1 MYPGPHAL
9 KHPDRPAFIMAFTGE
24 TVSYREYEARCNRLA
39 HLLRALGLRRGDH
52 YALFM
57 ENNARIIESCAA
69 GVRSGLYYTAA
80 NSYLTASELAYI
92 LENSESQVL
101 ITSASRLSVAREA
114 MAQVPRIRLCLVVDA
129 PADLVNDG
137 SLDQA
142 DPGERIPVRD
152 FVKAT
157 LKFPD
162 TPIADESMGGPMLY
176 SSGTTGRPKGVFK
189 PLPDIPPGE
198 ITPGIRFSDGLW
210 GFRDDMVYLSP
221 APLYHSAPNSSV
233 SLTIRRGG
241 TVIVMEKFDPERYL
255 ALVQQYK
262 VTHSQLVPTMFSR
275 MLKLP
280 QTTRSRYDLSSLEV
294 IIHAAAPCPV
304 PVKEQMIAWWGPI
317 IREYYG
323 ATEGLGFAACN
334 SEQWLAHK
342 GTVGKVVWGTLHV
355 LDEALQP
362 CPPGVSGTLWFE
374 PPTEFEYFNDSARTQ
389 ESRSPDGKL
398 ATVGDVGY
406 LNEAGFLF
414 LTDRATFM
422 IISGGVNI
430 YPQECENLLITHPK
444 VADAA
449 VFGIPNEDLGE
460 EVKAVI
466 QVMPGVDRDEAVT
479 EELIAFCRAHLA
491 AIKCP
496 RSIDFIDEMPR
507 LPTGKLYKKPL
518 REKYWAGHS
527 SRIV

>member
-1 MYPGPHAL
+1 MYPGRHAIH
-9 KHPDRPAFIMAFTGE
+9 HPDRPAFIMAGTGE
-24 TVSYREYEARCNRLA
+24 SVSYREFESRCNRLA
-39 HLLRALGLRRGDH
+39 HLLRAMGLVRGDH
-52 YALFM
+52 YAIFM
-57 ENNARIIESCAA
+57 ENNARFIESCAA
-69 GVRSGLYYTAA
+69 GVRAGLYYTAA
-80 NSYLTASELAYI
+80 NSYLTAGELAYI
-92 LENSESQVL
+92 LDNSESQVL
-101 ITSASRLSVAREA
+101 ITSATRLEIALEA
-114 MAQVPRIRLCLVVDA
+114 MAQVPRIRLCLVVDL
-129 PADLVNDG
+129 PAGTAESERVQDFA
-137 SLDQA
+137 QA
-142 DPGERIPVRD
+142 TGRWPS
-152 FVKAT
+152 
-157 LKFPD
+157 

-189 PLPDIPPGE
+189 PVPEIAPGAS
-198 ITPGIRFSDGLW
+198 TPGIEFSDRLW

-233 SLTIRRGG
+233 SLTLRRGG
-241 TVIVMEKFDPERYL
+241 TVIVMERFDPERFL
-255 ALVQQYK
+255 ALVEQYR

-280 QTTRSRYDLSSLEV
+280 ETVRQRYDLRSLEV
-294 IIHAAAPCPV
+294 AIHAAAPCPV

-334 SEQWLAHK
+334 SDEWLTRK
-342 GTVGKVVWGTLHV
+342 GTVGKVVWGKLHV
-355 LDEALQP
+355 LDDAMQP

-374 PPTEFEYFNDSARTQ
+374 PPTEFRYFNDDARTQ
-389 ESRSPDGKL
+389 ESRSPDGRL

-406 LNEAGFLF
+406 LDEAGYLF
-414 LTDRATFM
+414 LTDRSTFM

-430 YPQECENLLITHPK
+430 YPQECENLLITHPQ

-449 VFGIPNEDLGE
+449 VFGVPNEDLGE
-460 EVKAVI
+460 EVKAVV
-466 QVMPGVDRDEAVT
+466 QVMPGVARNAETA
-479 EELIAFCRAHLA
+479 EQLMAFCRSHLA
-491 AIKCP
+491 TIKCP

-518 REKYWAGHS
+518 REAYWAGHA